1 VQWHSPA
8 HLRGRMIGLYSLAQN
23 GMRAFSG
30 ITIGVLG
37 AVIGIHW
44 SLALSAMALL
54 TATMVLLGFSMR
66 ADKIPGTN

>member
-1 VQWHSPA
+1 
-8 HLRGRMIGLYSLAQN
+8 
-23 GMRAFSG
+23 MRAFSG

-54 TATMVLLGFSMR
+54 AATMVLLGFSMR
-66 ADKIPGTN
+66 AGGSIDHSGGKN

>member
-1 VQWHSPA
+1 
-8 HLRGRMIGLYSLAQN
+8 MIGLYSLAQN

-54 TATMVLLGFSMR
+54 AATMVLLGFSMR
-66 ADKIPGTN
+66 TDKIPGRS